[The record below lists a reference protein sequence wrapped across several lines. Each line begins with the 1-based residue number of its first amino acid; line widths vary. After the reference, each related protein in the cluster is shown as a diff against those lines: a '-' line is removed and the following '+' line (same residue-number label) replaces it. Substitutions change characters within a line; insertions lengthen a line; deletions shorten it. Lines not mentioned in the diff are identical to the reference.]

1 MSAVEEAVQPRSAAL
16 ATSTAKK
23 KYGLTRL
30 ERSDRRFAYLMV
42 APAIVAVGAV
52 MGYPWLYSVWLSL
65 HNVNLLTQR
74 WTWVGLDN
82 YQKVFQSQQFTD
94 SLIRTLWF
102 SGLVVVGGTVLGLLM
117 ALVLNET
124 FRGRGLMRSLMLLP
138 WAIAP
143 VVVGK
148 VFTLIYSGQY
158 GTLNGVLYQFGIIE
172 NYVPWMTEAQRAL
185 ILMAVASIWQSAPL
199 SGLLLLAALQSLPSN
214 LFNAAKIDGA
224 SAFQRFRKITL
235 PWIGQMMLFVI
246 ILNTIN
252 ALMTFDLIYV
262 LTQGGP
268 GESTTVLSWL
278 GYITFFNFARYGE
291 GAAILYVLSL
301 ISLVLAVVYFG
312 LLLRGRKRPSIDDDA
327 APTTISA
334 DARETLAE
342 VTGAKKYE
350 IGTPLIPPR
359 YARTLRRI
367 VLYAAVALIAVWT
380 LGPFYVMLNASLST
394 TEGILG
400 RPPDWIPN
408 PITLE
413 NYDAAIFGEQ
423 VEDASGPSV
432 QAKAII
438 TSTKNSMI
446 VALGVTL
453 VCLLIGAPAG
463 YVYARYKRFR
473 ALGISLW
480 VLMMTRMIPPLTL
493 AVPFFMLFRKVDL
506 LDTKKG
512 LVIALSSVILPLTIW
527 ILKGYFETLPPNLER
542 AALVDGCTR
551 LQAFRRI
558 LLPIAVPGLV
568 AAGIF
573 SFLVAWNEFVYAILL
588 TSTLN
593 SQTLPTRIAQFV
605 SDQRIY
611 NPGLL
616 FAAGMLAVIPPIV
629 ITLGLQRFLLRGML
643 SGAIKG

>member
-1 MSAVEEAVQPRSAAL
+1 MSAADKAIQSKPVVVASP
-16 ATSTAKK
+16 STTKK
-23 KYGLTRL
+23 AGLTRI
-30 ERSDRRFAYLMV
+30 ERGDRRFALVMI
-42 APAIVAVGAV
+42 APTFIAVGAV
-52 MGYPWLYSVWLSL
+52 MGYPWLYSAWLSL
-65 HNVNLLTQR
+65 HSMNLLTRQ
-74 WTWVGLDN
+74 WTWVGLGN
-82 YQKVFQSQQFTD
+82 YENVFQSAQFTD
-94 SLIRTLWF
+94 SLVRTLWF
-102 SGLVVVGGTVLGLLM
+102 STLVVVGGTTVGMLM
-117 ALVLNET
+117 ALVLNEA
-124 FRGRGLMRSLMLLP
+124 FRGRGVMRSLMLLP

-158 GTLNGVLYQFGIIE
+158 GTLNGLLYQFGLIE
-172 NYVPWMTEAQRAL
+172 SYIPFMTEAQRAL
-185 ILMAVASIWQSAPL
+185 ILVALASVWQSAPL
-199 SGLLLLAALQSLPSN
+199 SGLLLLAAMQSLPAT

-224 SAFQRFRKITL
+224 SSFQRFRKITL
-235 PWIGQMMLFVI
+235 PWIRQMMLFVI

-291 GAAILYVLSL
+291 GAAILYVLSM
-301 ISLVLAVVYFG
+301 ISLILAVVYFG
-312 LLLRGRKRPSIDDDA
+312 LLTVGRSKSNAEPPDALPQIGGQARGSLLGFKNAKR
-327 APTTISA
+327 
-334 DARETLAE
+334 
-342 VTGAKKYE
+342 YE
-350 IGTPLIPPR
+350 IGEPLIPP
-359 YARTLRRI
+359 AMAHKLRR
-367 VLYAAVALIAVWT
+367 VLIYASAAIIAVWT

-394 TEGILG
+394 TEGILS
-400 RPPDWIPN
+400 RPPTWFPS
-408 PITLE
+408 PITFE
-413 NYDAAIFGEQ
+413 NYNTAIFGEQ
-423 VEDASGPSV
+423 VEDAAGPSV
-432 QAKAII
+432 QAKAIML
-438 TSTKNSMI
+438 SMKNSAI
-446 VALGVTL
+446 VAVSVTL
-453 VCLLIGAPAG
+453 VCLVVGAPAG

-473 ALGISLW
+473 IMGVSLW

-493 AVPFFMLFRKVDL
+493 AVPFFILFRKVGL
-506 LDTKKG
+506 LDTKVG
-512 LVIALSSVILPLTIW
+512 LVIALSSVILPLTVW
-527 ILKGYFETLPPNLER
+527 ILRGYFETLPPNLER

-558 LLPIAVPGLV
+558 VLPIAVPGLV

-573 SFLVAWNEFVYAILL
+573 AFLIAWNEFVYAILL

-616 FAAGMLAVIPPIV
+616 FAAGVLAVIPPIL

>member
-1 MSAVEEAVQPRSAAL
+1 MSAADEAVQPKTVVTLPTTVGKR
-16 ATSTAKK
+16 T
-23 KYGLTRL
+23 GLTRI
-30 ERSDRRFAYLMV
+30 ERGDRRFAFLMAV
-42 APAIVAVGAV
+42 PTLIAVGAV
-52 MGYPWLYSVWLSL
+52 MGYPWFYSVWLSL
-65 HNVNLLTQR
+65 HNMNLITKQ

-82 YQKVFQSQQFTD
+82 YVKVFQSQLFTD
-94 SLIRTLWF
+94 SLVRTLWF
-102 SGLVVVGGTVLGLLM
+102 SGLVVIGGTVLGLGM

-124 FRGRGLMRSLMLLP
+124 FRGRGIMRSVMLLP

-158 GTLNGVLYQFGIIE
+158 GTMNGILYQAGLIDD
-172 NYVPWMTEAQRAL
+172 YVPWMTESLRAL
-185 ILMAVASIWQSAPL
+185 ILVAVASIWQSAPL

-214 LFNAAKIDGA
+214 LYNAAKIDGA

-235 PWIGQMMLFVI
+235 PWIGQMLLFVI

-291 GAAILYVLSL
+291 GAAILYILSL
-301 ISLVLAVVYFG
+301 ISLILAVTYFG
-312 LLLRGRKRPSIDDDA
+312 LLARGRSQSPV
-327 APTTISA
+327 APA
-334 DARETLAE
+334 DPLPKIAGKARAGL
-342 VTGAKKYE
+342 TGFSTANRYA
-350 IGTPLIPPR
+350 IGEPLIKPR
-359 YARTLRRI
+359 TSRKLRKVVIYAS
-367 VLYAAVALIAVWT
+367 VVLIAIWT

-408 PITLE
+408 PLTLD
-413 NYDAAIFGEQ
+413 NYNTAVFGEQ
-423 VEDASGPSV
+423 VKDATGPSM
-432 QAKAII
+432 QAKAIML
-438 TSTKNSMI
+438 SMRNSAI
-446 VALGVTL
+446 VGVSVTL
-453 VCLLIGAPAG
+453 LCLLIGAPAG
-463 YVYARYKRFR
+463 YVYARYKKFKI
-473 ALGISLW
+473 LTVSLW
-480 VLMMTRMIPPLTL
+480 ILMMTRMIPPLTL
-493 AVPFFMLFRKVDL
+493 AVPFFILFRKVGL
-506 LDTKKG
+506 LDTKLG
-512 LVIALSSVILPLTIW
+512 LVIALSSVILPLTVW

-558 LLPIAVPGLV
+558 VVPIAVPGLV

-593 SQTLPTRIAQFV
+593 SQTLPTRVAQFV
-605 SDQRIY
+605 NDQRIY
-611 NPGLL
+611 DPGLL
-616 FAAGMLAVIPPIV
+616 FAAGVLAIIPPV
-629 ITLGLQRFLLRGML
+629 AITLGLQRFLLKGML
-643 SGAIKG
+643 SGALKG